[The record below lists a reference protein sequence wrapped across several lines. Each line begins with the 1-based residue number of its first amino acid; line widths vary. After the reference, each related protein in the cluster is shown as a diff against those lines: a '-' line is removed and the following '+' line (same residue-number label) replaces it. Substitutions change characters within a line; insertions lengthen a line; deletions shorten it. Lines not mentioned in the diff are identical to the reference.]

1 MAFDYLEANHID
13 VFNSFTGGGLAFPKM
28 LSEPGGG
35 VLSAYK
41 GHFGQGSSTIP
52 YSASLVSGPSVG
64 PIPTPLSWN
73 FLGLGSEVGV
83 RNILGVDVKI
93 GSDISLGA
101 IAARYSALFNKITGK
116 EVTVTPK
123 DSSVAPKESHIAAKG
138 DLLGHWAYNGLS
150 LGLLHTHS
158 DSRLKKKIES
168 IPNSTSLTKVL
179 QLNPVYYEWREDIL
193 PSAFVKNHKKGRQ
206 IGLIAQEI
214 EDIIPE
220 VVKEEK
226 IYDEKWKG
234 VNYEKL
240 TAVLIG
246 AVKEQQEQIE
256 ELKTRITELES

>member
-13 VFNSFTGGGLAFPKM
+13 IFNSFTGGGLAFPKTF
-28 LSEPGGG
+28 SEPGGG

-41 GHFGQGSSTIP
+41 GHFGQGSTSIP
-52 YSASLVSGPSVG
+52 YSASLVTAPSVG

-73 FLGLGSEVGV
+73 FLGLGVETGT
-83 RNILGVDVKI
+83 RNLIGADVKI

-101 IAARYSALFNKITGK
+101 ISARYSAVFNKITGK
-116 EVTVTPK
+116 EATVAPK
-123 DSSVAPKESHIAAKG
+123 DTSVAPAETHVSAAG
-138 DLLGHWAYNGLS
+138 SLFGNWNYNGLN

-158 DSRLKKKIES
+158 DARLKKNIEP
-168 IPNSTSLTKVL
+168 IPSSLTKVL

-193 PSAFVKNHKKGRQ
+193 PSAFVKNHRQGRQ
-206 IGLIAQEI
+206 IGLVAQEV
-214 EDIIPE
+214 EEIIPE
-220 VVKEEK
+220 VVREEK
-226 IYDEKWKG
+226 IYDGEWKG

-256 ELKTRITELES
+256 ELKTRIAVLESHG